1 MAGPIVRLKDI
12 AARTGFS
19 VNTVSLALRDSDRIP
34 DETRSRIREAAE
46 ALNYLPNFVAR
57 SLVSR
62 QTRTIGLVL
71 TDLTNPVLTRVAQAV
86 EQLLGER
93 GYGTLFGASNNDPA
107 EEIRVLEMFRA
118 RQVDGMLV
126 YPRTHHQLDAVRR
139 LRGSGLPVV
148 LLAGARDCGIDVVG
162 TDERRGAYKA
172 VMHLA
177 ALGHRR
183 IAMIDCALRHGNVE
197 KRSGYRQA
205 LADSGLGLDPDLE
218 LDPGGHTVAHG
229 CVACARLL
237 AMADRPSALF
247 TSTDSIALG
256 ALRACQ
262 LAGAAV
268 PGDLAICGFDNIE
281 YGEYATTP
289 LSSVN
294 YSVATIARRA
304 VERLLELIAG
314 GDPLPEPI
322 ATMIDPALILRES
335 TLGAV

>member
-1 MAGPIVRLKDI
+1 MAGTIVRLKDI

-34 DETRSRIREAAE
+34 NETRRRIREAAE
-46 ALNYLPNFVAR
+46 ELNYLPNFVAK

-62 QTRTIGLVL
+62 QTKTIGLVL
-71 TDLTNPVLTRVAQAV
+71 TDVTNPVLTRVAQAV

-107 EEIRVLEMFRA
+107 EESRVLELFRA
-118 RQVDGMLV
+118 RRVDGMLI
-126 YPRTHHQLDAVRR
+126 YPRTHHELDAVRR

-148 LLAGARDCGIDVVG
+148 LLAGGRDCGLDVVG

-183 IAMIDCALRHGNVE
+183 IAMIDCSQRHGNLE
-197 KRSGYRQA
+197 KRAGYRQA
-205 LADSGLGLDPDLE
+205 LADAGVRLDPALE
-218 LDPGGHTVAHG
+218 IDPGGHSVAHG

-237 AMADRPSALF
+237 AMSARPSALF
-247 TSTDSIALG
+247 TSTDSLALG

-294 YSVATIARRA
+294 YSVGTIARRA
-304 VERLLELIAG
+304 VERLLELVAG

-335 TLGAV
+335 TLGAA